1 MCDSWPES
9 DSNDDSYR
17 GDPVPLTE
25 PLAMRLAAQDIEVV
39 GESLMHNRTFTVFPA
54 VLGKAKGK
62 KQNVVVKAYAET
74 NMPRLADVPLTGRGW
89 RASQRRTSWGWSTAI

>member
-1 MCDSWPES
+1 MRHRHVATPAPDRDPASPVYPRREQERAMCDSWPGS

-39 GESLMHNRTFTVFPA
+39 G
-54 VLGKAKGK
+54 
-62 KQNVVVKAYAET
+62 
-74 NMPRLADVPLTGRGW
+74 
-89 RASQRRTSWGWSTAI
+89 